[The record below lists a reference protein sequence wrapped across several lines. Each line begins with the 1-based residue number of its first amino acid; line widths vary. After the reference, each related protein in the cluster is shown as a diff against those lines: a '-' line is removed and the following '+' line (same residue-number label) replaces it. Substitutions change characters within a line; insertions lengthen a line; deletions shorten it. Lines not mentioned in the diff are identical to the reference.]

1 MHQVEADENRADAER
16 ILVFAYGSL
25 MHAQEFRRDCPSGNS
40 LGPARLPNYE
50 ICFPRYSSRRGSL
63 VAGITPRY
71 GAEVWGVLW
80 HITREDLPALDR
92 REGFR
97 SDRLSRSNSYNRSI
111 VQVETHDGR
120 ATAWTYIA
128 SPHQIKPGQAVN
140 PDYLIL
146 LVEGAVAHD
155 LPPQYVDML
164 KRLAFSPEL

>member
-1 MHQVEADENRADAER
+1 MNQVETAETPAHAER
-16 ILVFAYGSL
+16 MLVFAYGSL
-25 MHAQEFRRDCPSGNS
+25 MHAEEFCRDCPSGKS

-63 VAGITPRY
+63 VAGITPRH

-80 HITREDLPALDR
+80 HITREDLPALDL

-97 SDRLSRSNSYNRSI
+97 PERPSRTNAYNRSI
-111 VQVETHDGR
+111 VQVETHDGST
-120 ATAWTYIA
+120 AAWTYIA
-128 SPHQIKPGQAVN
+128 SPQRIKPGQVVN

-164 KRLAFSPEL
+164 KRLAFSPEI

>member
-1 MHQVEADENRADAER
+1 
-16 ILVFAYGSL
+16 
-25 MHAQEFRRDCPSGNS
+25 MHADEFRRDCPSGKS

-50 ICFPRYSSRRGSL
+50 ICFPRYSSGRRSL
-63 VAGITPRY
+63 VASIMPRQS
-71 GAEVWGVLW
+71 AEVWGVLW
-80 HITREDLPALDR
+80 QITREYLPALDK

-97 SDRLSRSNSYNRSI
+97 PERLSRSNSYNRSMI
-111 VQVETHDGR
+111 LVETHDGS

-128 SPHQIKPGQAVN
+128 SPQQIKPGQVVN

-164 KRLAFSPEL
+164 KRLAFSPEP